1 MKDMSISKQRAT
13 DLVTAYGHS
22 LDLQI
27 VRQGSSLVCR
37 DEELWKQVEV
47 LLTDG
52 DAQEMHCLG
61 LDPLKVMEESLKA
74 AAVTAAAPTAASTT
88 RVKAKAGLQG
98 LAKAFEVVEQAALNL
113 YLSPWRK
120 EYKVVKVSGG

>member
-13 DLVTAYGHS
+13 DLVTAYNHS

-27 VRQGSSLVCR
+27 VGQGSSLVCR

-47 LLTDG
+47 LLMDG

-61 LDPLKVMEESLKA
+61 LDALKVMEESLKA
-74 AAVTAAAPTAASTT
+74 AAAATVQTAASTR

-113 YLSPWRK
+113 YLGPWRK
-120 EYKVVKVSGG
+120 EYKVVKVS